1 MDKQMEAANVHELK
15 TWPDEFDAIL
25 LNLKTHEFRKD
36 DRGFKVGDTLIL
48 QEWNPETE
56 RYTGRNVRRTVTYI
70 GKGGF
75 GIPEG
80 YAVLSIAGWNDRGA
94 ANEWVRIVNVNELP
108 DEGEYWVTTKD
119 GHVVQ
124 NEFHSAPRFARP
136 VPLHAVRAVMP
147 FNRPAP
153 YQPATNGST
162 EGE

>member
-1 MDKQMEAANVHELK
+1 MDREDRNNGMEAA
-15 TWPDEFDAIL
+15 WADYQG
-25 LNLKTHEFRKD
+25 R
-36 DRGFKVGDTLIL
+36 
-48 QEWNPETE
+48 ET
-56 RYTGRNVRRTVTYI
+56 
-70 GKGGF
+70 GF
-75 GIPEG
+75 GKWPNVMDYKAG
-80 YAVLSIAGWNDRGA
+80 YTAGWNDRGA